1 MIKLNK
7 NLFDNKE
14 LQGVIEVFKSGNV
27 TQGKYCKLFEK
38 QFAKKV
44 NSKYALFVNS
54 GSSANLLSFFCI
66 SNPLIKLNNKIK
78 KKKFKPNAEIIVC
91 GLSWSTTVWP
101 ILQCGAKPVFVD
113 CDPLTLQINEKEILK
128 SINKNTIGVCVVHVL
143 GNGPNINS
151 IKKICDKKKLW
162 LIEDTCE
169 SLGAKYKS
177 KNLGTFGDFGTY
189 SFYFSHHI
197 TTIEGGMIVTNNK
210 YLYENMKMMR
220 AHGWTRDLS
229 NHKYYE
235 KKYPGIDP
243 KYLFINSGFNLRS
256 NELSGIIGIIQLK
269 KLDNFNK
276 KRNKI
281 ANIWSNTINKSNLL
295 NIIKPMKIEK
305 NIKPAW
311 FGFPIIFKNKEILEK
326 FKKVL
331 KKNKVEFRPIIC
343 GNMVRQPAMKHYRYS
358 VQGKLTNCDKIMRDR
373 IYICSSP
380 KSTKHEINI
389 IKTILKN
396 FDRHI

>member
-7 NLFDNKE
+7 NLLGNEE
-14 LQGVIEVFKSGNV
+14 LEGLIKVFKSGNV
-27 TQGKYCKLFEK
+27 TQGKYCREFEK
-38 QFAKKV
+38 KFAEKV

-197 TTIEGGMIVTNNK
+197 TTIEGGMVVTNNK

-220 AHGWTRDLS
+220 AHGWIRDLS

-243 KYLFINSGFNLRS
+243 KYLFISSGFNLRS
-256 NELSGIIGIIQLK
+256 NELSGIIGIKQLK

-281 ANIWSNTINKSNLL
+281 AKIWSDTINKSNLL
-295 NIIKPMKIEK
+295 NIMKPMKIEK
-305 NIKPAW
+305 DIKPAW
-311 FGFPIIFKNKEILEK
+311 FGFPIVFKNKEILEK
-326 FKKVL
+326 FKKIL
-331 KKNKVEFRPIIC
+331 KKNKVESRPIIC
-343 GNMVRQPAMKHYRYS
+343 GNMLRQPAIKHYKYS
-358 VQGKLTNCDKIMRDR
+358 AQGKLPNCDKIMQDG
-373 IYICSSP
+373 IYIGSSP
-380 KSTKHEINI
+380 KSTKQEINK
-389 IKTILKN
+389 IKSIFKN
-396 FDRHI
+396 FDNRL